1 MNKYNVLVGLVV
13 GLKDEDSVYT
23 YENSVEFYT
32 CDLMREN
39 RIEIGIR
46 REEKKYKLF
55 IGGVE
60 DSDISSSE
68 AKELYIAIEKE
79 QERRLK
85 ERKRLSWASLGVI
98 NG

>member
-1 MNKYNVLVGLVV
+1 MNKYNVLVGLAL
-13 GLKDEDSVYT
+13 GLKDEDSVYVYDNT
-23 YENSVEFYT
+23 VEFYT
-32 CDLMREN
+32 CDAMRES

-46 REEKKYKLF
+46 REEKKYRLF
-55 IGGVE
+55 INSVE

-68 AKELYIAIEKE
+68 AKELYVAIEKE